1 MDDLEER
8 IRKRLT
14 EVDRELRNE
23 EGHAI
28 GHSPYLPPHFTAGQ
42 RRVLATVLA
51 EMTMMVELASLAA
64 RAPEQPEEQPADESV
79 EVREPRA

>member
-1 MDDLEER
+1 MTELEEK
-8 IRKRLT
+8 IRRRLA

-28 GHSPYLPPHFTAGQ
+28 GHSPYLPSHFTAGQ

-51 EMTMMVELASLAA
+51 EMTMMVELAA
-64 RAPEQPEEQPADESV
+64 RAPEQPEEQPADGSV